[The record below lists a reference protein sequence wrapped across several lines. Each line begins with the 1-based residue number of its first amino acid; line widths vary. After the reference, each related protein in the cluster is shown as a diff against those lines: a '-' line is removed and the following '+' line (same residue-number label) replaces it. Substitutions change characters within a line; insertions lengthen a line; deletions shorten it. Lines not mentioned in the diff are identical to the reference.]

1 MSQTTKLFI
10 CQSIDVIN
18 FDHTGENE
26 EVLELIQEHIEHEG
40 SINLRVVKSLFF
52 GPPSVGK
59 TTTRKRITGEIENLS
74 TSTPPTSTGIDNPI
88 TVSLYH
94 ETENT
99 SVLIGDNMDQ
109 WKEQDIESQV
119 DMLINCLLRADKNP
133 PEPITPAA
141 SPFIGRSNSSPKLQQ
156 PDIESNETSAKPTI
170 QIVNSSIFNSQGN
183 LQQEKESFLH
193 TMTHSSLTSQSEMF
207 HNEPDPFLVRIV
219 QERRWKEL
227 EEIFR
232 NMKDF
237 TLLQMIDTGG
247 QPEFQEILPLLL
259 SGPAL
264 YLIFIN
270 LTQELHKRYEVIYT
284 HEDHR
289 RSSITYHSHLTN
301 EEILLQI
308 LTTIAS
314 MNAGENQRSLALLL
328 GTYSDQATKEMLANL
343 EDCIYKSEIHSFI
356 GRGVLRCI
364 PREGV
369 SKCIFPL
376 NNKNGEREEI
386 TFLQNQLGTHIQEN
400 FHPQPL
406 PTSWVFFHLALRNRY
421 ETTTG
426 CCSLEDAIEVGS
438 TLGISRENIG
448 DVLSV
453 IHRQFGTILFYPEI
467 ASLTELVI
475 CNPNIIFKPISNLI
489 AIAFG
494 EDRHAPLLTEQIRC
508 SGQFNPDL
516 IERMMAPLNRD
527 GGVQSNAIVD
537 LMKHR
542 SIISEVCNPYGN
554 VVYFMP
560 SLLRPDPSV
569 GEETKE
575 SLEKLEFSPLLVRF
589 PDGYIPIGLFA
600 SLVVQLSTKWTLKDQ
615 QQYKNHISLIE
626 NRKTLSEIT
635 FIQRANVLELRID
648 CDSILEAR
656 KVCINALELV
666 DQAIND
672 IKSSHEYM
680 QNTRHDFGF
689 YCPQSLQGN
698 DKPHFAVCLDI
709 KKPEKMLCTNVNPCH
724 KKRFLLLPKHK
735 IWFPGHEV

>member
-1 MSQTTKLFI
+1 MSQTTNIIYLDI
-10 CQSIDVIN
+10 IH

-26 EVLELIQEHIEHEG
+26 EILELIQEHIKHEG

-74 TSTPPTSTGIDNPI
+74 NSAPPTSTGIDNPI

-119 DMLINCLLRADKNP
+119 DMLINCLLRADKDP
-133 PEPITPAA
+133 PKPITPAA
-141 SPFIGRSNSSPKLQQ
+141 SPFISRSNNSLKLQQ
-156 PDIESNETSAKPTI
+156 PDIESIETSAKPTI
-170 QIVNSSIFNSQGN
+170 QIVNSSISNSQGN
-183 LQQEKESFLH
+183 LQQEKESSLH

-207 HNEPDPFLVRIV
+207 HNEPDSVPFLVRMV
-219 QERRWKEL
+219 QERKWKEL
-227 EEIFR
+227 EEVFR

-289 RSSITYHSHLTN
+289 RSCITYRSHLTN

-314 MNAGENQRSLALLL
+314 MNAGKNQRSLALLL
-328 GTYSDQATKEMLANL
+328 GTYGDQATKEMLANL
-343 EDCIYKSEIHSFI
+343 EDCIYNSEIHSFI
-356 GRGVLRCI
+356 QRGVLRCI
-364 PREGV
+364 PLEGV

-376 NNKNGEREEI
+376 NNVNGEREEI
-386 TFLQNQLGTHIQEN
+386 SILQNQLGTHIQEN

-421 ETTTG
+421 EATTG

-438 TLGISRENIG
+438 TYGISRENIG
-448 DVLSV
+448 NVLSV

-467 ASLTELVI
+467 ASLAELVI

-489 AIAFG
+489 AVAFG
-494 EDRHAPLLTEQIRC
+494 ENRHAPLLTEQIRC

-516 IERMMAPLNRD
+516 IERTMAPLNRD

-537 LMKHR
+537 LMKHH

-554 VVYFMP
+554 TVYFMP
-560 SLLRPDPSV
+560 SLLQPDPSV

-575 SLEKLEFSPLLVRF
+575 SLAKLESSPLLLRF

-600 SLVVQLSTKWTLKDQ
+600 SLVVKLSKQWTLKDQ

-626 NRKTLSEIT
+626 NRKTLSEIE
-635 FIQRANVLELRID
+635 FIQRANVLEVHVD

-656 KVCINALELV
+656 KVCINALELI
-666 DQAIND
+666 DQAIKE

-680 QNTRHDFGF
+680 RNTRHDFGF

-698 DKPHFAVCLDI
+698 DKPHFASCLNTE
-709 KKPEKMLCTNVNPCH
+709 KPKNMLCTNTIPCQ
-724 KKRFLLLPKHK
+724 KRFPLLQKHK